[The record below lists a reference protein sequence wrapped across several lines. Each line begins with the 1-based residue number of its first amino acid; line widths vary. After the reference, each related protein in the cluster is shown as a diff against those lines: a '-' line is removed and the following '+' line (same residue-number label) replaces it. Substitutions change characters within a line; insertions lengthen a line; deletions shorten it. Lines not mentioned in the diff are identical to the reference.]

1 MECDELRFPQRQG
14 ILVRSI
20 LASKTKPQA
29 GQAMVL
35 VVSGLEGYRRL
46 GQESVSQPKPYLR
59 DLRTNGALGPPH
71 ST

>member
-29 GQAMVL
+29 GQAMGL

-46 GQESVSQPKPYLR
+46 G
-59 DLRTNGALGPPH
+59 
-71 ST
+71 